1 MKDSE
6 RVLAKMLALDR
17 EATYVQLVSDHG
29 TPPLPPLPL
38 CLVCRRMID
47 KDEESSCATRQTD
60 GGLVCPKCTKKVR
73 KGNTDALRALAES

>member
-1 MKDSE
+1 MKDSDKM
-6 RVLAKMLALDR
+6 LDKMLAFDKA
-17 EATYVQLVSDHG
+17 ATYVKLVA
-29 TPPLPPLPL
+29 LAPPLPL

-73 KGNTDALRALAES
+73 KGNTDALRALAESSMVW